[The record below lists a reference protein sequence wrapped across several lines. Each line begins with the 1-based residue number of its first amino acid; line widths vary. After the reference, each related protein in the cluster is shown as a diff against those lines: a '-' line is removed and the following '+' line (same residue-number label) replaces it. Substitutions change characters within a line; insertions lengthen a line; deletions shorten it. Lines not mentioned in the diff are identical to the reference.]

1 MLGSG
6 MIIGG
11 FALVITLANRA
22 RREHKGDGVGLAAL
36 IVLGLEG
43 VAILAGALY
52 PIAP

>member
-11 FALVITLANRA
+11 FALVITLAGKA
-22 RREHKGDGVGLAAL
+22 RREHKGGGFGLAAL

-43 VAILAGALY
+43 VAILAGTFY